1 MVDRERRELQS
12 EIDRLEEQV
21 RRTGHK
27 GAVGQRGLVEEN
39 ARLKEENAK
48 LSHELQAFDLD
59 FFEEIEDLKFK
70 YHDAT
75 AKLKAAQRR
84 IDELQYK
91 AHDAQRHVDMMQ
103 RVTGT

>member
-1 MVDRERRELQS
+1 
-12 EIDRLEEQV
+12 
-21 RRTGHK
+21 
-27 GAVGQRGLVEEN
+27 
-39 ARLKEENAK
+39 
-48 LSHELQAFDLD
+48 
-59 FFEEIEDLKFK
+59 
-70 YHDAT
+70 